1 MLRLILIIGLI
12 AGNSGLIF
20 AENGNYENLK
30 KLYQN
35 KNYQEC
41 YNLAAEQNDP
51 YGLIFQGLSFYRMP
65 DNQELKKEKDD
76 PLLHTLD
83 ILDKANKKIEKQDV
97 RDKSFFTD
105 ELSEIQ
111 QTIFEKAERWY
122 NLGMQKRAG
131 EYFDALH
138 QTFDGSDPIFVN
150 RYAFNDDHFMKILRS
165 NVIQEELNKEYY
177 SQEIEKLINEH
188 YLQHDERLH
197 KWDNP
202 KYRMANS
209 AKNEDYLT
217 KEEKMIYYYLN
228 LVRMN
233 PDLFLQTFIKPRLH
247 VRYHG
252 EIDVIIPVYD
262 TLRVNNYSQALKKE
276 DFYNLPVHRIYMNEL
291 PKEVEERFIEK
302 ITMQKNNGGQRFRFN
317 INYTGLYNYLSQN
330 RPELLTL
337 QNISKFIG
345 TNNGDGLI
353 RYKLYNKNVTYYNR
367 TYEEET
373 SNSYYYLSLFRKL
386 AGMKP
391 KNILRP
397 DYQLFKTAECWA
409 VEAGNRGL
417 KGHDRINC
425 KKDYDAE
432 ACDYGNNNGFD
443 VVLNLLVDKFVPSLG
458 HRKVLLGNFS
468 EMGAAI
474 RPHNSDLDYNAVL
487 DFNR

>member
-83 ILDKANKKIEKQDV
+83 ILDKANKKIEKQDI
-97 RDKSFFTD
+97 RDQSFFTD

-262 TLRVNNYSQALKKE
+262 TLRVNNYSQALTKE